1 MSQDAPSEASFVQL
15 PVSELSANLQ
25 QNAGSLCVLAHC
37 RSYAEGGVASKSHFR
52 AILLSTV
59 NGTDVS
65 SHAPSKPPSKVPS
78 VNDEIVSGA
87 PGSAEGPV

>member
-1 MSQDAPSEASFVQL
+1 MSQDAPSEASFDQL
-15 PVSELSANLQ
+15 PFSELSAKPQ
-25 QNAGSLCVLAHC
+25 QIAGSLCVLVHC
-37 RSYAEGGVASKSHFR
+37 RSYAEGRVASKLHFR

-78 VNDEIVSGA
+78 VNDVVPGA
-87 PGSAEGPV
+87 PGSAGGPV